1 MSEED
6 AQNLEGSEIAD
17 IDASGNLMNKDG
29 DVIGNAQLA
38 SDLDQAEE
46 QIDFSVLKGLS
57 PNKAGNVSYAHLML
71 PQTFPSC

>member
-38 SDLDQAEE
+38 SELDQAEE

-57 PNKAGNVSYAHLML
+57 PNKAGNVSSAHRML